1 MPSVSA
7 FVKRLLLSHG
17 VISESKSIAAGNAH
31 HPKREIEI
39 EEELA
44 KIEAEIDR
52 EIERDRKRPHKLTLK
67 SKPRP
72 PWTSPPE

>member
-1 MPSVSA
+1 MP
-7 FVKRLLLSHG
+7 
-17 VISESKSIAAGNAH
+17 ITPE
-31 HPKREIEI
+31 REIEI

-52 EIERDRKRPHKLTLK
+52 EIERNRKRPHKLMLK

-72 PWTSPPE
+72 PWTSPPK

>member
-1 MPSVSA
+1 LVSKQQQLGEHPYA
-7 FVKRLLLSHG
+7 VL
-17 VISESKSIAAGNAH
+17 NAL
-31 HPKREIEI
+31 
-39 EEELA
+39 ELA

-52 EIERDRKRPHKLTLK
+52 EIERDRKRPHKLMLK

>member
-1 MPSVSA
+1 LGQFREPI
-7 FVKRLLLSHG
+7 KQH
-17 VISESKSIAAGNAH
+17 ISIRPPLTAREPAIPIT
-31 HPKREIEI
+31 PKREIEI

-52 EIERDRKRPHKLTLK
+52 DRKRPHKLMLK

>member
-1 MPSVSA
+1 MGQFREPIKRHNSIRPPLTAREPAMP
-7 FVKRLLLSHG
+7 
-17 VISESKSIAAGNAH
+17 IT
-31 HPKREIEI
+31 PKREIEI

-52 EIERDRKRPHKLTLK
+52 EIERDRKRPHKLMLK

>member
-1 MPSVSA
+1 MP
-7 FVKRLLLSHG
+7 
-17 VISESKSIAAGNAH
+17 IT
-31 HPKREIEI
+31 PKREIEI

-52 EIERDRKRPHKLTLK
+52 EIERDRKRPHTLMLK

-72 PWTSPPE
+72 PWTSPPK